1 MNELKI
7 FENAEF
13 GKVRTM
19 VVDNEPYFL
28 GKEIAEIL
36 GYEKPTNAIATH
48 VDYED
53 KKRLNFKAGTEMGLT
68 NLWENN
74 DFADKTLINESGVYC
89 LIMRSCLPQAKKF
102 KRWVTSEVLP
112 SIRKHGVYAIDELL
126 KNPDMLI
133 KSLEALKEERAK
145 NAELEETVGIQKQQI
160 AELQPKASYYDLI
173 LNCKEAIA
181 ISIIAKDYGMSAQ
194 RMNSILHDKGV
205 QYKQGEIWLLKQKY
219 ADKGYTVTKTT
230 PIMKA
235 DGRMGAKVHTYWTQK
250 GRIFIYN
257 LLKESDILPLI
268 EIGMEEEEIC

>member
-13 GKVRTM
+13 GKVRT
-19 VVDNEPYFL
+19 VVINDEPMFCL
-28 GKEIAEIL
+28 ADVCRVLEI
-36 GYEKPTNAIATH
+36 KNSR
-48 VDYED
+48 DC
-53 KKRLNFKAGTEMGLT
+53 KNRLNEKGVVTTDTLT
-68 NLWENN
+68 NGGKQEMT
-74 DFADKTLINESGVYC
+74 FINESNLYKV
-89 LIMRSCLPQAKKF
+89 IFQSRKKEAEQF
-102 KRWVTSEVLP
+102 ADWVTSEVLP

-126 KNPDMLI
+126 NNPDMLI

-145 NAELEETVGIQKQQI
+145 NAELEETVGVQKQQI

-219 ADKGYTVTKTT
+219 ADKGYTVTKTK
-230 PIMKA
+230 PIMKT